1 MLVGGIMTV
10 KIRFSRRSRGIAIIE
25 PKDAPESEIDMLDRF
40 YESYGLR
47 DVAWIR
53 EVDERDRYVIVL
65 PPTYYLPVDFPERG
79 EVAVPEWL

>member
-1 MLVGGIMTV
+1 MTV
-10 KIRFSRRSRGIAIIE
+10 KIRFSRRGRGVAVIE
-25 PKDAPESEIDMLDRF
+25 PHDLPESEAGILDRF

-47 DVAWIR
+47 DVMWIR
-53 EVDERDRYVIVL
+53 EVSRPRYYIVVL